1 MEPKGLGFPVFVGQW
16 GSVYDVGHE
25 AEEQVFKKK
34 KKTEFCFSWYCFQ
47 GPMWFKE
54 ICPVVDMARCSYL
67 LSVFLFFDR
76 NRTQIYIRINDS
88 TE

>member
-34 KKTEFCFSWYCFQ
+34 KKQNFAFH
-47 GPMWFKE
+47 GIVFKGQ
-54 ICPVVDMARCSYL
+54 CGSRKYALWWTWLGVPTSYL
-67 LSVFLFFDR
+67 FSSSS
-76 NRTQIYIRINDS
+76 IG
-88 TE
+88 TELKFISG

>member
-34 KKTEFCFSWYCFQ
+34 KKNRILLFMVLFSRANVVQ
-47 GPMWFKE
+47 GNMP
-54 ICPVVDMARCSYL
+54 CGGHG
-67 LSVFLFFDR
+67 
-76 NRTQIYIRINDS
+76 
-88 TE
+88 